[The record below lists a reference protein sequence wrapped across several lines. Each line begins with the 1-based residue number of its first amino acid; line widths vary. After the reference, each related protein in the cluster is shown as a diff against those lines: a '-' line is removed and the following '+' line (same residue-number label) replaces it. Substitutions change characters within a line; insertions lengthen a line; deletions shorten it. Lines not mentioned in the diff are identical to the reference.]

1 MDWTEFPTLNSL
13 RAFSAVAETMS
24 FSRAAVSLNVTH
36 AAVSQQVKA
45 LEERIGL
52 ILIERKGKVIGL
64 TTEGK
69 SLAHDLAIGFIAIHD
84 GVEALTRASHERAV
98 QVTMPPAFAV
108 SYLMPRIAGFQREH
122 PEIRLML
129 NPTADIMELTPEG
142 IEVAIRYCDGVV
154 PGMVVTPLLKS
165 DMVVVGARELVRGK
179 TFSSLT
185 ALCDLPWLQ
194 EVGSNDTAEWM
205 ERQKITPDQP
215 MRMTYMPGSLIM
227 DAVRRGHGL
236 TFTARSF
243 VEKDI
248 QAGLLVEL
256 FSETNV
262 GGYYI
267 VTHPG
272 TLRAPVLQFV
282 NWLNLQSK
290 INAPNGAV
298 T

>member
-1 MDWTEFPTLNSL
+1 MYWTEFPTLNSL
-13 RAFSAVAETMS
+13 RAFSAVAETLS

-69 SLAHDLAIGFIAIHD
+69 SLAHDLAIGFTAIHD
-84 GVEALTRASHERAV
+84 GVKALTRASAERAV

-129 NPTADIMELTPEG
+129 NPTAEIMELTSGG
-142 IEVAIRYCDGVV
+142 IDVAIRYCDGIV

-165 DMVVVGARELVRGK
+165 DMVVVGARELIRDK
-179 TFSSLT
+179 TFSNP
-185 ALCDLPWLQ
+185 AAFCDLPWLQ
-194 EVGSNDTAEWM
+194 ELDSNDTAEWM

-215 MRMTYMPGSLIM
+215 MRITYMPGSLIM

-256 FSETNV
+256 FSETDC

-267 VTHPG
+267 VTRPG
-272 TLRAPVLQFV
+272 TLRSPVLAFV
-282 NWLNLQSK
+282 NWLNRQSK
-290 INAPNGAV
+290 LNATN
-298 T
+298 

>member
-1 MDWTEFPTLNSL
+1 MNWNEFPTLNSL
-13 RAFSAVAETMS
+13 RAFSAVAETLS

-52 ILIERKGKVIGL
+52 TLIERKGKIIAL
-64 TTEGK
+64 STEGK
-69 SLAHDLAIGFIAIHD
+69 SLAHDLASGFTAIHD
-84 GVEALTRASHERAV
+84 GVKALTRASTERAV
-98 QVTMPPAFAV
+98 QVTMPPAFAA
-108 SYLMPRIAGFQREH
+108 SYLMPRISDFQRDH
-122 PEIRLML
+122 PEITLML
-129 NPTADIMELTPEG
+129 NPTADIIELTPGG
-142 IEVAIRYCDGVV
+142 IDVAIRYCDGIV
-154 PGMVVTPLLKS
+154 PGMVVAPLLKS
-165 DMVVVGARELVRGK
+165 DMVVVGARELINGK
-179 TFSSLT
+179 TFSNPG

-194 EVGSNDTAEWM
+194 ELGSNDTAEWM

-215 MRMTYMPGSLIM
+215 MRITYMPGSLIM

-256 FSETNV
+256 FSETDF

-267 VTHPG
+267 VTRPG
-272 TLRAPVLQFV
+272 TLRSPVLSFV
-282 NWLNLQSK
+282 NWLNRQS
-290 INAPNGAV
+290 NFDTSN
-298 T
+298 

>member
-1 MDWTEFPTLNSL
+1 MDWAEFPTLNSL
-13 RAFSAVAETMS
+13 RAFSAVAETSS

-52 ILIERKGKVIGL
+52 TLIERKGKNIGL

-69 SLAHDLAIGFIAIHD
+69 SLAHDLTLGFTAIHD
-84 GVEALTRASHERAV
+84 GVKALTHASTERVV

-129 NPTADIMELTPEG
+129 NPTADIMELTPGG

-165 DMVVVGARELVRGK
+165 DMVVVGARDLVRGK
-179 TFSSLT
+179 NFSNPA

-205 ERQKITPDQP
+205 ERQKIT
-215 MRMTYMPGSLIM
+215 
-227 DAVRRGHGL
+227 V
-236 TFTARSF
+236 
-243 VEKDI
+243 
-248 QAGLLVEL
+248 
-256 FSETNV
+256 
-262 GGYYI
+262 
-267 VTHPG
+267 
-272 TLRAPVLQFV
+272 
-282 NWLNLQSK
+282 
-290 INAPNGAV
+290 
-298 T
+298 

>member
-1 MDWTEFPTLNSL
+1 MDWVEFPTLNSL
-13 RAFSAVAETMS
+13 RAFSAVAETSS

-52 ILIERKGKVIGL
+52 TLIERKGKNIGL

-69 SLAHDLAIGFIAIHD
+69 SLAHDLATGFTAIHD
-84 GVEALTRASHERAV
+84 GVKALTHASTERAV

-129 NPTADIMELTPEG
+129 NPTADIMELTPGG

-154 PGMVVTPLLKS
+154 PGMVVIPLLKS

-179 TFSSLT
+179 TFSSLA

-205 ERQKITPDQP
+205 GRQKITPDQP

-243 VEKDI
+243 VDKDI

-256 FSETNV
+256 FSESDI

-267 VTHPG
+267 VTRPG
-272 TLRAPVLQFV
+272 VLRSPVLAFV
-282 NWLNLQSK
+282 NWLNRQSK
-290 INAPNGAV
+290 LSASH
-298 T
+298 